1 MSFNLFEYRSPWR
14 VLKTYVKHFG
24 DIAYT
29 SYIFVL
35 FIFLDLICVTK
46 QQRQALFITELV
58 VIWVLLV
65 TNMSYFCFSKTSGG
79 RMHHAVLPMVLDN
92 FALLCSMALVAIT
105 LGEVGGLSTLD
116 VNYSGPQIA
125 NRALRI
131 ILSSNR
137 IARFQ
142 NIISK

>member
-1 MSFNLFEYRSPWR
+1 MI
-14 VLKTYVKHFG
+14 KTYIKHFA

-29 SYIFVL
+29 CYIFVL
-35 FIFLDLICVTK
+35 FIFLDLICITK

-58 VIWVLLV
+58 IIWVLLV
-65 TNMSYFCFSKTSGG
+65 TNMSYFCFSKTSG
-79 RMHHAVLPMVLDN
+79 RRTYHAVLFMVLDTL
-92 FALLCSMALVAIT
+92 ALLSSMALVAIT

-116 VNYSGPQIA
+116 VSYSGTQIA

-131 ILSSNR
+131 ILASNR

>member
-1 MSFNLFEYRSPWR
+1 
-14 VLKTYVKHFG
+14 VKHFG

-29 SYIFVL
+29 CYIFVL

-58 VIWVLLV
+58 LIWVLLV
-65 TNMSYFCFSKTSGG
+65 TNMFYFCFSKTSGG
-79 RMHHAVLPMVLDN
+79 RTYHAVLFMVLDTL
-92 FALLCSMALVAIT
+92 ALICSMVLVAIT

>member
-1 MSFNLFEYRSPWR
+1 
-14 VLKTYVKHFG
+14 VLKTYLKYFG

-29 SYIFVL
+29 CYIFVL

-58 VIWVLLV
+58 IIWVLIV
-65 TNMSYFCFSKTSGG
+65 TNMSYFCFSKTSGS
-79 RMHHAVLPMVLDN
+79 RSYRVVLILVLDTL
-92 FALLCSMALVAIT
+92 ALLCSMALVALT
-105 LGEVGGLSTLD
+105 LGEVGGHSTLD
-116 VNYSGPQIA
+116 VKNSGFQIA

-131 ILSSNR
+131 VLSSIR

>member
-1 MSFNLFEYRSPWR
+1 
-14 VLKTYVKHFG
+14 VKHFG

-29 SYIFVL
+29 CYIFVL

-58 VIWVLLV
+58 IIWVLLV
-65 TNMSYFCFSKTSGG
+65 TNMSYFCFSKTSG
-79 RMHHAVLPMVLDN
+79 RRTHHAVLFMVLDTL
-92 FALLCSMALVAIT
+92 ALICSIALVALT
-105 LGEVGGLSTLD
+105 LGEVGGHSTLD
-116 VNYSGPQIA
+116 VKYSGFQIA

-131 ILSSNR
+131 VISSIR